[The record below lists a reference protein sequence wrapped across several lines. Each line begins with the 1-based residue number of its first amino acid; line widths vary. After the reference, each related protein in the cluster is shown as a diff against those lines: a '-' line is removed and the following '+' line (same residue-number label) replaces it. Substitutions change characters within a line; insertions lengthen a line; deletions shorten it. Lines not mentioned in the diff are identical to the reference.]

1 MLPSDTAPDWRR
13 IRLEFPALAGR
24 TFLNT
29 ATYGQTP
36 RCAVE
41 AVAKHFE
48 RRNSLA
54 CSDFLEWFDD
64 MDGIRVLISQLIHS
78 APEDIAFVT
87 NASTALSWMIN
98 GMEWQPGDRILT
110 LSGEF
115 PNNLYFP
122 AMLSR
127 LGVEFI
133 ETAWDRIDEFLDDR
147 VRLVLIST
155 VNYSSG
161 FRPPLEN
168 FSARLREIGALLY
181 VDGTQSLG
189 ALQFD
194 VRTVQP
200 DMFAVHAY
208 KWLISPNGAGFA
220 YLSKVLRER
229 MRPTIVGWRSDRG
242 WREVDDLHHGAPR
255 FGAAA
260 EGYEGGMLN
269 FPSLYAMGASI
280 GMILGIGPDII
291 EERVLALANRCSAV
305 LEAAGGEIAHKRSNI
320 LAARFAAV
328 EPSALAEHLRAQGIM
343 VSARHGWLRVSP
355 HFYNDEQDLDRLEKA
370 LAGQTL

>member
-1 MLPSDTAPDWRR
+1 MA
-13 IRLEFPALAGR
+13 AGR
-24 TFLNT
+24 
-29 ATYGQTP
+29 P
-36 RCAVE
+36 
-41 AVAKHFE
+41 HF
-48 RRNSLA
+48 
-54 CSDFLEWFDD
+54 D
-64 MDGIRVLISQLIHS
+64 LI
-78 APEDIAFVT
+78 
-87 NASTALSWMIN
+87 
-98 GMEWQPGDRILT
+98 
-110 LSGEF
+110 GEF

-133 ETAWDRIDEFLDDR
+133 ETDWDRIDEFLDER

-161 FRPPLEN
+161 FRPPVERL
-168 FSARLREIGALLY
+168 SARLREIGALLY

-189 ALQFD
+189 ALEFD

-220 YLSKVLRER
+220 YISKGLRER

-255 FGAAA
+255 FAGTA

-280 GMILGIGPDII
+280 GMILAIGPDII
-291 EERVLALANRCSAV
+291 EKRVLELANRCSAI
-305 LEAAGGEIAHKRSNI
+305 LEAAGGEIANKGSII

-328 EPSALAEHLRAQGIM
+328 EPSALAEHLKNHGIM

-370 LAGQTL
+370 LTGQTP